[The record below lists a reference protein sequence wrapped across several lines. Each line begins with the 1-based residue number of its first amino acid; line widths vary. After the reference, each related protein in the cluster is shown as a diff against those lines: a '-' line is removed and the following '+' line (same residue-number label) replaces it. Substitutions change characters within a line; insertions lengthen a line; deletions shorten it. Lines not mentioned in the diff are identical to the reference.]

1 MRDHNYLE
9 EDGTRIP
16 VAKLP
21 IEKIVDLLSDG
32 AVRIDNSDGGPGDT
46 SENVIER
53 LRIELL
59 IRELNL

>member
-1 MRDHNYLE
+1 MRDHNYLD

-21 IEKIVDLLSDG
+21 IETIVDLLFDG
-32 AVRIDNSDGGPGDT
+32 AVEIENSDGGPGDT
-46 SENVIER
+46 SENVMER

-59 IRELNL
+59 IRELSL

>member
-1 MRDHNYLE
+1 MRDHNYITE
-9 EDGTRIP
+9 TGERIP

-21 IEKIVDLLSDG
+21 IEKIVELLHDG
-32 AVRIDNSDGGPGDT
+32 AVEIKNSDGGPDDS

-59 IRELNL
+59 IREKNL